1 MPPLGVFFFPSIYK
15 KLVVGG
21 FFVCLSVCL
30 CLRFI
35 TVSVTGWLYHSLSL
49 VFLPFIISFPHSPST
64 THIPPSFILLPH
76 SPSLLPNLP
85 IPHLS
90 PYLPHQTSVDV
101 ETVWNYVAIAK
112 ELRSKFPDFVAGF
125 DLVGQEDLGLPLKDF
140 LEPLLSLSEG
150 EVPVPVFYHA
160 GETGERGG
168 EEQMKV
174 GKGRGGREGG
184 ELRLVREW
192 REERERTV
200 RREV

>member
-1 MPPLGVFFFPSIYK
+1 M
-15 KLVVGG
+15 
-21 FFVCLSVCL
+21 
-30 CLRFI
+30 
-35 TVSVTGWLYHSLSL
+35 
-49 VFLPFIISFPHSPST
+49 
-64 THIPPSFILLPH
+64 
-76 SPSLLPNLP
+76 
-85 IPHLS
+85 
-90 PYLPHQTSVDV
+90 DV